1 MDLAGGFAPVYF
13 LSLGFVFIGM
23 FYIWIIPESVTK
35 RGQVEE
41 EEEVDMNQNEMEKT
55 DVKPA
60 KKKSFWTHF
69 LETNKL
75 FLETIR
81 FIFRCIQ
88 RVEMDPYN
96 NKNIL
101 FLATESTGSA
111 TSSWACC
118 CSASSP

>member
-1 MDLAGGFAPVYF
+1 MYF

-23 FYIWIIPESVTK
+23 FYIWIIPESVTR
-35 RGQVEE
+35 RGQVEV
-41 EEEVDMNQNEMEKT
+41 EEEVDMNQNEMEKA
-55 DVKPA
+55 DVKSA
-60 KKKSFWTHF
+60 TKKSFWTHF

-101 FLATESTGSA
+101 FLAGESTGSA
-111 TSSWACC
+111 TSSSACC

>member
-1 MDLAGGFAPVYF
+1 MYF

-23 FYIWIIPESVTK
+23 FYIWIIPESVTR
-35 RGQVEE
+35 RGQVEV

-55 DVKPA
+55 DVKPV

-101 FLATESTGSA
+101 FLAGESTGSA
-111 TSSWACC
+111 TSSWACF

>member
-1 MDLAGGFAPVYF
+1 MYF

-23 FYIWIIPESVTK
+23 FYIWIIPESVTR
-35 RGQVEE
+35 RGQVDV

-55 DVKPA
+55 DIKPA

-101 FLATESTGSA
+101 FFLAGESTGSA

>member
-1 MDLAGGFAPVYF
+1 MYF

-23 FYIWIIPESVTK
+23 FYIWIIPESVTR
-35 RGQVEE
+35 RGQVEVE

-55 DVKPA
+55 DIKPA
-60 KKKSFWTHF
+60 RKKSFWTHF

-101 FLATESTGSA
+101 FLAGESTGSA
-111 TSSWACC
+111 TSSSACC